1 MAQVDE
7 RTIANMNV
15 VLDEAF
21 ASVPHGG
28 DHESR
33 KRVAKRLLQSAK
45 NGNATLDG
53 LRAVAREAFRQLPI
67 RKNRLHFS
75 GNGAGLPRSVRI
87 AQRFPDFDA
96 GSG

>member
-21 ASVPHGG
+21 AGVPHGG

-33 KRVAKRLLQSAK
+33 KRIAKKLLQSAK
-45 NGNATLDG
+45 KGNVTLDG
-53 LRAVAREAFRQLPI
+53 LRAVAREALHQLPT
-67 RKNRLHFS
+67 RKNRRDCS
-75 GNGAGLPRSVRI
+75 GHDAGLPRSVRI